1 MKWSAIV
8 VVVSLTTLSYGLL
21 AASDR
26 LIHGAIGHSIHTIG
40 W

>member
-1 MKWSAIV
+1 MEWSAIV
-8 VVVSLTTLSYGLL
+8 AVENLTTLSHGLL